1 MDWLEDLIDDIRD
14 FLEEFWEKFIELLMV
29 VWSGIGA
36 ILMILCSCTI
46 TILCVGASILLIMR
60 IFGIDAEWLES
71 IINVFR
77 NIGK

>member
-1 MDWLEDLIDDIRD
+1 MDWLEDQIDDIRD
-14 FLEEFWEKFIELLMV
+14 FFEELWDRFLKLLVV

-36 ILMILCSCTI
+36 ILMILCSCAI
-46 TILCVGASILLIMR
+46 TILCVGTSILLIMR

>member
-14 FLEEFWEKFIELLMV
+14 FFEELWDKFLKLLLV

-36 ILMILCSCTI
+36 TLMFLCSCTI
-46 TILCVGASILLIMR
+46 ALLIVGASILLAMK
-60 IFGIDAEWLES
+60 IFGIDAEWIES